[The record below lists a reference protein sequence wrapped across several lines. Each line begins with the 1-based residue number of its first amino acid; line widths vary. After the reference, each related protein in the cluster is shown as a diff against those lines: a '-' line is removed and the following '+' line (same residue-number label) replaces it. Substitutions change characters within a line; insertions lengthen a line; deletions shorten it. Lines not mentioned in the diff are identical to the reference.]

1 MVRWATAL
9 GDGEPEGDSYTT
21 TERQQMRQIA
31 SWNYGNQAV
40 TDETHRLAEN
50 AAKLRDI
57 RYPDS
62 LPVLNFLSQD
72 TMNQQPGWYGAHERQ
87 LSNVS
92 RHELVVLTG
101 GHYLQATHSKAMAA
115 KIREFLGRTGPTNVR

>member
-1 MVRWATAL
+1 
-9 GDGEPEGDSYTT
+9 
-21 TERQQMRQIA
+21 MRQIA

-72 TMNQQPGWYGAHERQ
+72 TMNQQPGWYEAHERQ